1 MKASPWSKYFCASGL
16 DVATDRVCTPRPVYW
31 MTLDWDA
38 PSGPVGSLST
48 ELGPT
53 AIAAE
58 SPINMRMFVNRKM
71 RPPFIFVSSLVTNG
85 IGVLLFVI
93 RVAWVIRHAPQLPS
107 ACQKVGWPFAPAGKK
122 PAGAPTATPSK

>member
-85 IGVLLFVI
+85 IGVLLFCNSSCLGDSARAATRK
-93 RVAWVIRHAPQLPS
+93 RVPNRWMASDAEWEETSLH
-107 ACQKVGWPFAPAGKK
+107 
-122 PAGAPTATPSK
+122 